1 MITPLKPQHADRETP
16 VGGAPGFAV
25 RRVLEGYAYP
35 QNGNVHNP
43 TPRYRFLL
51 LLDGR
56 TVDSSHS
63 DRELR
68 HAAKAPNARRDYSA
82 TPTFPSR

>member
-1 MITPLKPQHADRETP
+1 MTAPPRPDHADRESS
-16 VGGAPGFAV
+16 VAGAPGFAI
-25 RRVLEGYAYP
+25 RRVLTGYAYP

-43 TPRYRFLL
+43 TPRYRFSL

-56 TVDSSHS
+56 AVDSSHS

-68 HAAKAPNARRDYSA
+68 RAAKAPNARRDYTA
-82 TPTFPSR
+82 